1 MKFSGFALAALAACH
16 SSLAAGPEP
25 ATGAD
30 KPTITYATAVAC
42 PARWSDEVS
51 ARIAFDESRT
61 SRLGVPLA
69 GRVTQLSVVP
79 GQHVVAG
86 APLFVVA
93 SADLADLRTQRDRAH
108 LALGTARAN
117 HARVHALVEAQSLPA
132 KELVAAEH
140 DVAQAKLGEEAA
152 DEKIAALRLT
162 TGGDSVFTVTAPR
175 AGTVVDLKVTVGQQ
189 VSPDAGL
196 LIAIADLSHV
206 WVYANLVDETHLAV
220 GTPAKVTLEDGTV
233 VEGSVDQV
241 SAIVDPDRHAV
252 PVRVALDNA
261 RGALRPGGY
270 ADMRFL
276 DPSDGSSCV
285 PPDAVRSTGADHY
298 VYVRA
303 AGKLKRRVVVA
314 ARPDAGRVAI
324 RAGLTA
330 GEEVVATGTAALD
343 NQLVDD

>member
-1 MKFSGFALAALAACH
+1 MKSFLFVALAACH

-25 ATGAD
+25 ATEAAR
-30 KPTITYATAVAC
+30 PTITYATAVAC
-42 PARWSDEVS
+42 PAHWSDEVS

-69 GRVTQLSVVP
+69 GRVTRLDVVP
-79 GQHVVAG
+79 GQRVAAG

-93 SADLADLRTQRDRAH
+93 SADLADLRTQRDRARVE
-108 LALGTARAN
+108 LATARTN
-117 HARVHALVEAQSLPA
+117 LARVRALVDAQSLPA

-140 DVAQAKLGEEAA
+140 DVAQAKLGEQATE
-152 DEKIAALRLT
+152 EKIAALRLT
-162 TGGDSVFTVTAPR
+162 SGGDSAFTVTAPR

-206 WVYANLVDETHLAV
+206 WVYANLVDDTRIAV
-220 GTPAKVTLEDGTV
+220 GTPAKVTLEDGSV
-233 VEGSVDQV
+233 VAGAVDQV
-241 SAIVDPDRHAV
+241 SAVVDPDRHAV

-261 RGALRPGGY
+261 TGALRPGGF

-276 DPSDGSSCV
+276 DPIDGSSCV
-285 PPDAVRSTGADHY
+285 PPAAVRSDGADHY

-303 AGKLKRRVVVA
+303 GGAVVRRTVIS
-314 ARPDAGRVAI
+314 ARADAGLVAI
-324 RAGLTA
+324 RAGLA
-330 GEEVVATGTAALD
+330 PGEEVVATGTAALD
-343 NQLVDD
+343 NQLADN